1 MHNTLLSFMCFFFLT
16 ACGGGGG
23 ESVSAPPPVVSTPTP
38 VETKQFDADAPLT
51 LFDPQSYYVD
61 QCFAPTISSVIPVDI
76 NGDAY
81 DDFIVHYWCG
91 QSQFGKP
98 AREPT
103 NNALVAFVSSGDRY
117 EVDNYNVFGDSYPV
131 LTGASRKF
139 VVQDIN
145 GDGKDDIAYAMN
157 NEDGRATG
165 PTWEDQLSNGAVP
178 VVLMSN
184 EFGYDIVEL
193 GESDW
198 GHAVDIAP
206 NGDVLFAGYNLG
218 TQVYRFTGNDWIDV
232 SDEYPEVSPKSFM
245 VSDNSEFIATEYNEY
260 DRFGVTLLTAS
271 TGWKPV
277 DQYAIQEQF
286 SVQFVG
292 WNGNQDQYVDV
303 GVYEFYGKNYLQ
315 GNVDRMCMINN
326 TLVAKIQTSE
336 LRADAPVTELIP
348 GQQYDEQWTTPVNVL
363 LFLEVNGDTL
373 VEVDSP
379 ITDEQIAYNYNDF
392 SCDDISG
399 DGQGDIVASVFSQL
413 WDEDTPE
420 RGGVP
425 LVYVDAGNSFEL
437 VDTTEWPTFSQELQD
452 SQGYLHDVN
461 NDGLPDLVLFGLTT
475 EYLGDVEIYLSNKE
489 IEL

>member
-1 MHNTLLSFMCFFFLT
+1 M
-16 ACGGGGG
+16 
-23 ESVSAPPPVVSTPTP
+23 
-38 VETKQFDADAPLT
+38 
-51 LFDPQSYYVD
+51 
-61 QCFAPTISSVIPVDI
+61 
-76 NGDAY
+76 
-81 DDFIVHYWCG
+81 
-91 QSQFGKP
+91 
-98 AREPT
+98 
-103 NNALVAFVSSGDRY
+103 
-117 EVDNYNVFGDSYPV
+117 
-131 LTGASRKF
+131 
-139 VVQDIN
+139 
-145 GDGKDDIAYAMN
+145 
-157 NEDGRATG
+157 
-165 PTWEDQLSNGAVP
+165 
-178 VVLMSN
+178 
-184 EFGYDIVEL
+184 
-193 GESDW
+193 
-198 GHAVDIAP
+198 
-206 NGDVLFAGYNLG
+206 
-218 TQVYRFTGNDWIDV
+218 
-232 SDEYPEVSPKSFM
+232 
-245 VSDNSEFIATEYNEY
+245 
-260 DRFGVTLLTAS
+260 TAS